1 MNNKDQ
7 QPLGVDEINKPL
19 ATSVARQDRFSRNRR
34 SAPETSYWNEHLH
47 GHIQGYWWLTALP
60 QHFKRFRKSEP
71 SVQLYL
77 VKQRRGMEFCIR
89 DENGTPHTVEGVLN
103 IQHQPFTQEQQQKL
117 WLQRDYSKLVAE
129 YCVNEEQEVNYGE
142 ISFTERD
149 ENEEFSY
156 NDQFGLVKAEKR

>member
-1 MNNKDQ
+1 M
-7 QPLGVDEINKPL
+7 
-19 ATSVARQDRFSRNRR
+19 A
-34 SAPETSYWNEHLH
+34 
-47 GHIQGYWWLTALP
+47 
-60 QHFKRFRKSEP
+60 
-71 SVQLYL
+71 
-77 VKQRRGMEFCIR
+77 FCIR
-89 DENGTPHTVEGVLN
+89 DEHGELHTIEGVLN